1 MLALP
6 LFLSAMVVVAARVV
20 AHPPHPR
27 FGPANTVTSLRLALV
42 AVLAAVIGEP
52 HTVALAWTATAL
64 AAVASALDGVDGWLA
79 RRSSLHSAFGA
90 RFDMETDA
98 LLIMVL
104 SALAWRWDRAGA
116 WVLAC
121 GLMRYGFVAA
131 AWGWPWLARP
141 LPPSLR
147 RKVVAVVQM
156 VGLSIIV
163 APVVQPPLSEALAA
177 ATLATLVWSFAVDVR
192 WLAVRRSDAPTRR
205 ARGAAGANE

>member
-1 MLALP
+1 MLALA
-6 LFLSAMVVVAARVV
+6 LFLAAMVVVAARFA
-20 AHPPHPR
+20 AHRPHSR

-163 APVVQPPLSEALAA
+163 APVVQPPLSEVLAA
-177 ATLATLVWSFAVDVR
+177 ATLAMLVWSFAVDVR
-192 WLAVRRSDAPTRR
+192 WLAVRRS
-205 ARGAAGANE
+205 AA